1 VSECSKAE
9 RATMDLALAFGVL
22 EVSLENSLY
31 SILKIDEKD
40 SGMDAVRRQS
50 FLDML
55 MARLDKINCKNAY
68 CVTHS
73 NCFDTTVADVIL
85 LKGYESMI
93 SEASLANKNIIY
105 RYDKSI

>member
-1 VSECSKAE
+1 
-9 RATMDLALAFGVL
+9 MDLALSFGIL

-31 SILKIDEKD
+31 SVLKIDEKD
-40 SGMDAVRRQS
+40 GGMDSIRRQT
-50 FLDML
+50 FLDNLLSRMN
-55 MARLDKINCKNAY
+55 RINCKNAF

-73 NCFDTTVADVIL
+73 NCFDNVEADVIL

-93 SEASLANKNIIY
+93 SEASLLNKNVIY